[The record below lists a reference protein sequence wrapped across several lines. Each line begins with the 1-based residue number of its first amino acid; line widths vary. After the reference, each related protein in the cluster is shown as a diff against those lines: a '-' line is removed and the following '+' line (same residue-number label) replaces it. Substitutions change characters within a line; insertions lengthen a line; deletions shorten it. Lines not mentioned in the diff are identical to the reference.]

1 MNFYIFILYYIVQI
15 NGNIMKNNE
24 NLFEALTNPNSNFR
38 QEMNS
43 WWGEYIN
50 NKENNKKP
58 EEKTNESR

>member
-1 MNFYIFILYYIVQI
+1 
-15 NGNIMKNNE
+15 MKNKE

-50 NKENNKKP
+50 NKENNNQQ
-58 EEKTNESR
+58 EEKQNEN

>member
-38 QEMNS
+38 REMNS